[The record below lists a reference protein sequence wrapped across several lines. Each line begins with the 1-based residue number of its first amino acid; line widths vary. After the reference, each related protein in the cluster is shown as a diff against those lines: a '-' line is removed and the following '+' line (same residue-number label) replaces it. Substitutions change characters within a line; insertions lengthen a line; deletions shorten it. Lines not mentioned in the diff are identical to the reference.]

1 MTLWGL
7 GGGMV
12 IWIAAIRSIPESFY
26 ESAKLEGIKWP
37 RKIWNIT
44 IPMCSPVIFYNLVMS
59 IIGTFQTFGPS
70 YIMTSGGPNDSTTF
84 YVLKVYNDA
93 FVSLKMGYA
102 SALSWVLFVIIMI
115 LTLIVFKT
123 SGWVY
128 YGEDTA

>member
-1 MTLWGL
+1 
-7 GGGMV
+7 
-12 IWIAAIRSIPESFY
+12 
-26 ESAKLEGIKWP
+26 
-37 RKIWNIT
+37 
-44 IPMCSPVIFYNLVMS
+44 MS